1 MSVQDEERVLMK
13 EKSLLGENIYEA
25 AGSSPASAVIETVC
39 PGRRWITA
47 AELMES

>member
-25 AGSSPASAVIETVC
+25 AGSSPASAIIETVC
-39 PGRRWITA
+39 PGLQGDGGSRRRN
-47 AELMES
+47 